1 MIKKISTFG
10 DKGDRTLV
18 QNAMLKALQDVVK
31 QFGFESIT
39 AAGYGY
45 SDLECTFK
53 FSVLCDSNS
62 QVAKFKNFS
71 DSKSLGFTKNIVGET
86 FRDKGHTFIVKGF
99 SMNKRNSVDCTRAD
113 GKEYGY
119 SPSYLKN
126 II

>member
-1 MIKKISTFG
+1 MKRKISTFNA
-10 DKGDRTLV
+10 KSDRTET
-18 QNAMLKALQDVVK
+18 QAAMLKALQDVVK

-39 AAGYGY
+39 DAGYSY
-45 SDLECTFK
+45 SDLDCTFK
-53 FSVLCDSNS
+53 FSVKCDSNS
-62 QVAKFKNFS
+62 NVAKFKNFS